1 MNKKNLVT
9 PIAGALLAC
18 IFMVI
23 LFLFQVRQTEVAVLT
38 TFGQFTKSIKDPGLN
53 FRWPWPIQKIYKMD
67 NRLRNFERKFEQTTT
82 SDGRN
87 LLVTVF
93 IAWKINEPHD
103 FLQRFPA
110 ADQRVVE
117 QTLESLVR
125 DTKNGV
131 IGRYAFSDLISTNR
145 DKVRIPEVEA
155 EMLTAIRKKAEQN
168 YGVTVE
174 MVGIKRVGLPESI
187 TTKVFDRMI
196 AERSRLI
203 RQYRSEGDAEAK
215 RITAEADREKQ
226 KLLAEAQAQA
236 TKIQGAAEAEAAKHY
251 AVFEKEPELAKFLFD
266 MKALKQ
272 ATEKRTTL
280 ILDTKTPPFNRLRE
294 IEATAKVQK

>member
-18 IFMVI
+18 IFLVI
-23 LFLFQVRQTEVAVLT
+23 LFLFQVRQTEVAVVT
-38 TFGQFTKSIKDPGLN
+38 TFGRFTKSIMEPGLN
-53 FRWPWPIQKIYKMD
+53 VRWPWPVQQIYKLD

-93 IAWKINEPHD
+93 IAWKIKDPHV
-103 FLQRFPA
+103 FLQRFPQ
-110 ADQRVVE
+110 ADPTIVE
-117 QTLESLVR
+117 QTLEGLVR

-131 IGRYAFSDLISTNR
+131 IGRYAFGDLISTNR
-145 DKVRIPEVEA
+145 DKVRIPEVES
-155 EMLTAIRKKAEQN
+155 EMLSAIKGKAEEN

-174 MVGIKRVGLPESI
+174 MVGVKRVGLPESI

-203 RQYRSEGDAEAK
+203 RQYQSEGEAEAK
-215 RITAEADREKQ
+215 RIRAEADREKQ
-226 KLLAEAQAQA
+226 KVIAEAQAEA

-251 AVFEKEPELAKFLFD
+251 AVFEKQPELAKFLFD

-272 ATEKRTTL
+272 ATERRTTL

-294 IEATAKVQK
+294 LDTATQIKK

>member
-1 MNKKNLVT
+1 MKKNLVT

-18 IFMVI
+18 IFLVI
-23 LFLFQVRQTEVAVLT
+23 LFLFQVRQTEVAVVT
-38 TFGQFTKSIKDPGLN
+38 TFGQFTKSILEPGLN
-53 FRWPWPIQKIYKMD
+53 FRWPWPVQKIYKLD

-93 IAWKINEPHD
+93 IAWKIKNPHE
-103 FLQRFPA
+103 FLQRFPQ
-110 ADQRVVE
+110 ADPTIVE

-131 IGRYAFSDLISTNR
+131 LGRYAFGDLISTNR

-155 EMLTAIRKKAEQN
+155 EMLTAIRGKAEQN

-203 RQYRSEGDAEAK
+203 RQYQSEGEAEAK
-215 RITAEADREKQ
+215 RIRADADREKQ
-226 KLLAEAQAQA
+226 KVLAEAQAEA

-294 IEATAKVQK
+294 IDAAAKVRP